1 MKQLLSALLLLTSV
15 VCFGQTTGVRLFF
28 QKPNQFYKQT
38 IVAFSDTTTN
48 GADNCCDALLLAGS
62 AQGIWTYIGDSK
74 YIINTFAPLQVDN
87 IIQLGTSASPDT
99 GTFIIGVDQYIGDSL
114 DVAILDE
121 LVPGIHTIPYTCQ
134 GPITGDRFSL
144 FVERPL
150 SVEVVEGCEVGYVA
164 INNDEPSVPYQL
176 TNQANETL
184 SLPAS
189 ADTIYDL
196 PSGTYTLCVY
206 DDVPEQYTF
215 TIVNTVID
223 ATLYLPQTTVYIG
236 DSYVTPILNIY
247 SMYDSIEWDFG
258 DGTLMQNDINP
269 IHYYSNIGSYTLRAS
284 VTKGECTRLFEATI
298 LVSDLSNIQYV
309 QVARRKPTDLYY
321 TIDGKLTRRQ

>member
-1 MKQLLSALLLLTSV
+1 MKKLLGALLLLTNV
-15 VCFGQTTGVRLFF
+15 ACFSQTTGVRLFF
-28 QKPNQFYKQT
+28 QKPNQFNKQT
-38 IVAFSDTTTN
+38 IIAFSDTTTN
-48 GADNCCDALLLAGS
+48 GADNCCDALMLAGS
-62 AQGIWTYIGDSK
+62 AQGIWTYINGTK
-74 YIINTFAPLQVDN
+74 YTINTFAPLEVDN
-87 IIQLGTSASPDT
+87 VIQLGTSASPDT
-99 GTFIIGVDQYIGDSL
+99 GAFIIGVDQYIGDTL

-121 LVPGIHTIPYTCQ
+121 LVPGIHSVPYSCQ
-134 GPITGDRFSL
+134 GPVSGDRFSL

-150 SVEVVEGCEVGYVA
+150 SVEVVEGCEIGYVA

-184 SLPAS
+184 SLPAT

-223 ATLYLPQTTVYIG
+223 ATLYLPYTTLYIG

-247 SMYDSIEWDFG
+247 SSYDSIEWDFG
-258 DGTLMQNDINP
+258 DGTIAQNDINP
-269 IHYYSNIGSYTLRAS
+269 IHYYTSVGTYTLRAS
-284 VTKGECTRLFEATI
+284 VSEGECTRIFEATI
-298 LVSDLSNIQYV
+298 TVSDISNIQYV
-309 QVARRKPTDLYY
+309 QVVRRKPTDYY
-321 TIDGKLTRRQ
+321 YAIDGKLIRRQ